1 MSLRRGRRKNCNTTT
16 DSESAISLRELLKT
30 NKTSHEKTT
39 IVELSK
45 TDEVQNRK
53 KRRNDLKEN
62 KKQKNSRVSI
72 SQDISLSK
80 EHIEHQATSQDFP
93 VVTIVS
99 DSNDLNDSMINNTNK
114 SENQRESI
122 NSESDTPD
130 LSTSHLTERTNAQLK
145 RKKLH
150 ELSNLPSK
158 CVKLDANTHSILE
171 KILEEQLKQRM
182 TIETLQEKYA
192 ELKSDIYE
200 NHKLLQNM
208 LAVLTKEPSLTTN
221 NQAHQ
226 LEGKVKQ
233 RLKRKDTKH
242 LWWDVPMTEACHQ
255 LFQEN
260 KNPSDADIERAFKSK
275 IQTDYP
281 KKLQEIV
288 DSSGWDNFWNAGYSI
303 TLEYFHNYRSSYVHK
318 IKDAVYATFNLIS
331 HKLNKFASPTEVR
344 SWKESE
350 QVKQARSNL
359 WNKIDNEPNSPS
371 LIEDILRKVFMKEE
385 LQNENNIKFSI
396 TVAWMLLDPSYD
408 QVEISSSKV
417 QERMD
422 KWDTDSIIQKW
433 LNKKNNNNEINSE
446 YNSELDENEILQEA
460 E

>member
-1 MSLRRGRRKNCNTTT
+1 MSSRRGRRKNCNTTT

-45 TDEVQNRK
+45 TDEVQNRI

-145 RKKLH
+145 HKKLH

-200 NHKLLQNM
+200 NHKLLQNV

-242 LWWDVPMTEACHQ
+242 LWWDV
-255 LFQEN
+255 
-260 KNPSDADIERAFKSK
+260 DADIERAFKSK

-303 TLEYFHNYRSSYVHK
+303 ILEYFHN
-318 IKDAVYATFNLIS
+318 
-331 HKLNKFASPTEVR
+331 
-344 SWKESE
+344 
-350 QVKQARSNL
+350 
-359 WNKIDNEPNSPS
+359 EPNSSS

-385 LQNENNIKFSI
+385 LQNENNIKFGI

-446 YNSELDENEILQEA
+446 YNSELDENEISQEA

>member
-1 MSLRRGRRKNCNTTT
+1 MSSRRGRRKNCNTTT

-45 TDEVQNRK
+45 TDEVQNRI

-145 RKKLH
+145 HKKLH

-200 NHKLLQNM
+200 NHKLLQNV

-242 LWWDVPMTEACHQ
+242 LWWDV
-255 LFQEN
+255 
-260 KNPSDADIERAFKSK
+260 DADIERAFKSK

-303 TLEYFHNYRSSYVHK
+303 ILEYFRNYRSSYVRK

-331 HKLNKFASPTEVR
+331 HKLNKFA
-344 SWKESE
+344 
-350 QVKQARSNL
+350 N
-359 WNKIDNEPNSPS
+359 NEPNSSS

-385 LQNENNIKFSI
+385 LQNENNIKFGI

-446 YNSELDENEILQEA
+446 YNSELDENEISQEA

>member
-1 MSLRRGRRKNCNTTT
+1 
-16 DSESAISLRELLKT
+16 
-30 NKTSHEKTT
+30 
-39 IVELSK
+39 
-45 TDEVQNRK
+45 
-53 KRRNDLKEN
+53 N

-158 CVKLDANTHSILE
+158 CK
-171 KILEEQLKQRM
+171 QLFLINIM
-182 TIETLQEKYA
+182 SNYNFIFIFFNLGEKYA

-200 NHKLLQNM
+200 NHKLLQNL

-221 NQAHQ
+221 NQVHQ

-242 LWWDVPMTEACHQ
+242 LCWDVPMTEACHQ

-260 KNPSDADIERAFKSK
+260 KNLSDADIERVFKSK

-303 TLEYFHNYRSSYVHK
+303 ELLRTQDKRCSLRYFQ
-318 IKDAVYATFNLIS
+318 
-331 HKLNKFASPTEVR
+331 LN
-344 SWKESE
+344 
-350 QVKQARSNL
+350 
-359 WNKIDNEPNSPS
+359 
-371 LIEDILRKVFMKEE
+371 
-385 LQNENNIKFSI
+385 FSQ
-396 TVAWMLLDPSYD
+396 T
-408 QVEISSSKV
+408 
-417 QERMD
+417 
-422 KWDTDSIIQKW
+422 
-433 LNKKNNNNEINSE
+433 
-446 YNSELDENEILQEA
+446 
-460 E
+460 